1 MYKSP
6 VEVVYNNISEEI
18 GDGVYRAVCQYGVIV
33 DKDELIKALRYDR
46 DQYGNGYSD
55 AIKSIEG
62 ARASAIKEFAER
74 AKEIVNGHLDYA
86 LDARID
92 AELICTDINN
102 LVKEKAG
109 ECDG

>member
-46 DQYGNGYSD
+46 DQYDNGYSD

-62 ARASAIKEFAER
+62 ARASAIKEFAEMLKWKATAIHKSIDR
-74 AKEIVNGHLDYA
+74 HRRYEIDNDF
-86 LDARID
+86 ID
-92 AELICTDINN
+92 G
-102 LVKEKAG
+102 LVKEMVG